1 VRLSLLTVRLAP
13 AVILVLAG
21 CTPATPTAQPTS
33 LAPLPAACGSTVVT
47 GPLPEWARAGFS
59 DDARMPHVMSHRGEI
74 VAAIFGHPLAVV
86 RPSGSNNKILWV
98 PKTPPP
104 TGDLQIEAKLDGSYV
119 SATRTV
125 PGGPGPSIID
135 LPQPG
140 CWRLTLT
147 WPEHSDTIDLV
158 YG

>member
-1 VRLSLLTVRLAP
+1 VR
-13 AVILVLAG
+13 AV
-21 CTPATPTAQPTS
+21 
-33 LAPLPAACGSTVVT
+33 CGSPVET

-59 DDARMPHVMSHRGEI
+59 DDGRMPHVMGDGGHI
-74 VAAIFGHPLAVV
+74 VAAMFGYPLAVV
-86 RPSGSNNKILWV
+86 RPSGSSNKILWV
-98 PKTPPP
+98 AKDQFER
-104 TGDLQIEAKLDGSYV
+104 GDLVIEAKLDGSDV
-119 SATRTV
+119 SASRSV

-147 WPEHSDTIDLV
+147 WPAHADTMDLV